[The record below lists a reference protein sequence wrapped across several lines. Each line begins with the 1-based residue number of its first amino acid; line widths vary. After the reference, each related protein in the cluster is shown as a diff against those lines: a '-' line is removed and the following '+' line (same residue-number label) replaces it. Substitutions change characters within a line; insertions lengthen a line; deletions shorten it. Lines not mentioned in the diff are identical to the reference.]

1 MLEEFKIDLEKSL
14 KYMVKLLKEVR
25 RRKIMLY
32 SLCLALVSGYLLF
45 NFDENS
51 ILELVF
57 VFSASIALYNFVYP
71 IYMKF
76 VNFFNRFKKK

>member
-14 KYMVKLLKEVR
+14 KYMVKLLREVR

-32 SLCLALVSGYLLF
+32 SLCLALVSYYFVYKFGKNAIIEL
-45 NFDENS
+45 
-51 ILELVF
+51 ILVI
-57 VFSASIALYNFVYP
+57 SASIALYNFVYP

-76 VNFFNRFKKK
+76 VNFFNRFKKR